1 MKLIDST
8 VLLLASAL
16 LFGSSAKIAFSAPQT
31 VQNSG
36 TGGQKKTA
44 MPTSQRD
51 LHVSTNSS
59 VPMVDRSVTVRFPE
73 DVSLGRL
80 IVILAHGNGS
90 IPSGTKIGGG
100 RGISTVKVPAGYWL
114 AFEPNHVVFETPSSL
129 NKVSP
134 EGIDCLR
141 ISFTSLDD
149 KEDGM
154 CDKTLTYVSR
164 FKGLKSMILT
174 RSDVTD
180 EGLLNLKNLPLLEHI
195 EFVGAPVKGSSFS
208 ALSTLSHL
216 LSFNCSQCQIE
227 EKYFTLLPQFKSLQA
242 LHINRCRLT
251 KAEFQNV
258 LQCTK
263 LVHLAIANNSIVDD
277 ELIKSLAALKNL
289 RILDVRYTK
298 VTPAGLMSL
307 KGRIPLKYLYLTDHG
322 NSELD
327 GPRLEKCFPG
337 LQIFWAKRGK
347 LDEDTQVLL
356 SPLNP

>member
-1 MKLIDST
+1 MKPKDSVVP
-8 VLLLASAL
+8 VLVSAL
-16 LFGSSAKIAFSAPQT
+16 LFGSSAKTAFCAPQIG
-31 VQNSG
+31 QNSEAG
-36 TGGQKKTA
+36 EQKKAATLA
-44 MPTSQRD
+44 AQWGVHASTS
-51 LHVSTNSS
+51 SS
-59 VPMVDRSVTVRFPE
+59 VPMVDRSVTVHFPE

-80 IVILAHGNGS
+80 IVILARGNGA
-90 IPSGTKIGGG
+90 IPSGTKVGGG
-100 RGISTVKVPAGYWL
+100 RGTSTVKVPAGYWL

-195 EFVGAPVKGSSFS
+195 EFVGAPVKGTSFS

-216 LSFNCSQCQIE
+216 YSFNCSQCQIE
-227 EKYFTLLPQFKSLQA
+227 EKYFALLPQFKL
-242 LHINRCRLT
+242 LHVLLVNRCRLT
-251 KAEFQNV
+251 KAEFQNI

-263 LVHLAIANNSIVDD
+263 LTHLAIANNSIVDD
-277 ELIKSLAALKNL
+277 DLIKSLAVLKSL
-289 RILDVRYTK
+289 RILDVRGTK
-298 VTPAGLMSL
+298 ATPAGIMTL

-327 GPRLEKCFPG
+327 SPRLEKCFPG

-356 SPLNP
+356 SPLSP